1 MFILLHLISEVSW
14 WALIVAL
21 LGDDPRPNNPKV
33 DWGDAG
39 FRDEPLA
46 PSHPAS

>member
-1 MFILLHLISEVSW
+1 MYMLLYLIPEVSW

-21 LGDDPRPNNPKV
+21 LGDDPRPNIPKV

-39 FRDEPLA
+39 FKDEPLA
-46 PSHPAS
+46 PSRTAS